1 MQPPAWASW
10 RMAAV
15 TVVCVAAALLVSVS
29 LQNGAPGVGPAPR
42 SLGARLVVRDSPG
55 GDAPHETSAH
65 FGRDD
70 SAALVEA
77 FFARG
82 GRVVAFIFFGRR
94 RYTAVQWPYLL
105 QARRADGTGLLSQVI
120 YAANTH
126 DKEDLAWLDQ
136 LQAAHADYVVV
147 QQPERVVR
155 QGQNNA
161 DYCALYREVVL
172 GSDHAGKTLVIKAR
186 LSRWLYACMAFSLS
200 DDSASCAD

>member
-55 GDAPHETSAH
+55 GDAPHKTSAH

-82 GRVVAFIFFGRR
+82 GRVVAVIFFGRR

-136 LQAAHADYVVV
+136 VQAAHADFVVV
-147 QQPERVVR
+147 QQPERVVS

-172 GSDHAGKTLVIKAR
+172 GSDDAGKTLVVKVR
-186 LSRWLYACMAFSLS
+186 LLVAFTRT
-200 DDSASCAD
+200 

>member
-1 MQPPAWASW
+1 MQPPTWASW
-10 RMAAV
+10 RLAAV
-15 TVVCVAAALLVSVS
+15 AVVCVAAALLVSVGS
-29 LQNGAPGVGPAPR
+29 HSGAPGVGPAPR
-42 SLGARLVVRDSPG
+42 ALGARLVVRDSS
-55 GDAPHETSAH
+55 GDDMPSATSAH
-65 FGRDD
+65 YGRDD
-70 SAALVEA
+70 SAALLEA

-105 QARRADGTGLLSQVI
+105 QARRADGAGLLSQVV

-136 LQAAHADYVVV
+136 LQAAHADFVVV
-147 QQPERVVR
+147 QQPERVVS

-172 GSDHAGKTLVIKAR
+172 GKDDAGETLVIKAR
-186 LSRWLYACMAFSLS
+186 PNQRQYACTAFLI
-200 DDSASCAD
+200 

>member
-10 RMAAV
+10 RLAAV
-15 TVVCVAAALLVSVS
+15 AVVCIAAALLVSAS
-29 LQNGAPGVGPAPR
+29 SHRGAPGAGPAPR
-42 SLGARLVVRDSPG
+42 SLGARLVVRDSSG
-55 GDAPHETSAH
+55 DDAPAASSAH
-65 FGRDD
+65 YDRDD

-77 FFARG
+77 FFASG

-105 QARRADGTGLLSQVI
+105 QARRADGAGLLSQVI

-136 LQAAHADYVVV
+136 VQAAHADFVVV
-147 QQPERVVR
+147 KQPERVVS

-172 GSDHAGKTLVIKAR
+172 GSDDAGKTLVIKVR
-186 LSRWLYACMAFSLS
+186 PHLVAFTRT
-200 DDSASCAD
+200 

>member
-29 LQNGAPGVGPAPR
+29 LQNGAAGVGPAPR

-55 GDAPHETSAH
+55 GDAPHETSTH

-82 GRVVAFIFFGRR
+82 GRVVAVIFFGRR

-136 LQAAHADYVVV
+136 LQAAHADYVLV

-186 LSRWLYACMAFSLS
+186 LSQWLYACMAFSLS
-200 DDSASCAD
+200 DDSPSCAD